1 MWKNEI
7 GRCRGRNSTE
17 RYRMTPT
24 DDQKQASR
32 AALST
37 VFSYLRR
44 YRRGLIA
51 GGVCLVLAN
60 VLLLANPWILKMTI
74 DSLKR
79 GTGKDQLLIYAL
91 GMVLITAVA
100 GVFRFLMRRII
111 IGISRKI
118 EFDLRQDFFAHLE
131 TLSPSFYLKHRTGD
145 LMALAINDLNAV
157 RALVGPGVMYSMN
170 TLVVALSAISLMV
183 VLSWKLTLVALLPM
197 ILLSVAVYHSVKM
210 IHVLFEKVQEKFANL
225 NSRAQENLAGIR
237 VVKAYAREANEIEAF
252 RKSSESY
259 VEQNMKLFKVQSLL
273 MPLLTLVAGL
283 GALTIVAYGGKQV
296 IDEGLSLGAFV
307 AFHGYLT
314 ILIWPMIAIGWVMN
328 VTQRGLASMG
338 RINRIMERTSDIRS
352 PAATE
357 ARRPTGFSIRFDRVT
372 FTYPG
377 NTERLPALKNVSFT
391 IADGQTVAIIGP
403 TGSGKTSI
411 VSLILRLFDPDSG
424 EVFLGDTPVRSIALD
439 ELKRHIGVVPQDI
452 FLFSTTLR
460 DNIAFGNPALSADE
474 LYRYSGIAAVNEDVE
489 GFPRQYETLVGERGI
504 NLSGGQKQRVA
515 IARAL
520 AKDPRVLILDDALSS
535 VDTNTEEKIL
545 SRLRVEMRKRTS
557 IVIAH
562 RISTV
567 QNADRILV
575 MDGGEL
581 VEEGTHEELLE
592 FGGIYAR
599 TFQKQALAADLD
611 KEY

>member
-1 MWKNEI
+1 MSQA
-7 GRCRGRNSTE
+7 GNS
-17 RYRMTPT
+17 
-24 DDQKQASR
+24 KQAAR

-44 YRRGLIA
+44 YRRKLFI
-51 GGVCLVLAN
+51 GGICLVLAN
-60 VLLLANPWILKMTI
+60 VLLLVNPWILKMTI

-79 GTGKDQLLIYAL
+79 GTTREQLLIFAL
-91 GMVLITAVA
+91 ILVTITAAA

-118 EFDLRQDFFAHLE
+118 EFDLREDFFAHLE
-131 TLSPSFYLKHRTGD
+131 TLSPSFYLEHRTGD

-170 TLVVALSAISLMV
+170 TVVVALSAVSLMV

-197 ILLSVAVYHSVKM
+197 ILLSVAVYHSVKL
-210 IHVLFEKVQEKFANL
+210 IHMLFEKVQEEFANL
-225 NSRAQENLAGIR
+225 NSRAQENLSGIR
-237 VVKAYAREANEIEAF
+237 VVKAYAREAHETAMF
-252 RKSSESY
+252 RRLSASY
-259 VEQNMKLFKVQSLL
+259 VKQNMKLFKVQSLL

-283 GALTIVAYGGKQV
+283 GALTILAYGGKQV
-296 IDEGLSLGAFV
+296 INDELSLGAFV
-307 AFHGYLT
+307 AFHGYLA

-328 VTQRGLASMG
+328 VTQRGLASME
-338 RINRIMERTSDIRS
+338 RINRIMEHTSDIQS
-352 PAATE
+352 PAAAE
-357 ARRPTGFSIRFDRVT
+357 ERRPEEYSIRFDRVT

-377 NTERLPALKNVSFT
+377 ISQRLPALKEVSFT
-391 IADGQTVAIIGP
+391 IANGQTVAIVGP

-411 VSLILRLFDPDSG
+411 VALILRFFDPDSG
-424 EVFLGDTPVRSIALD
+424 EVFLGEIPVRSIAPD

-460 DNIAFGNPALSADE
+460 ENIAFGNPSLSGDE
-474 LYRYSGIAAVNEDVE
+474 LKKYGTIAAVNEDVE
-489 GFPRQYETLVGERGI
+489 GFPEQYETLVGERGI
-504 NLSGGQKQRVA
+504 NLSGGQKQRIA

-545 SRLRVEMRKRTS
+545 SRLREEMRKRTS

-575 MDGGEL
+575 MDDGKLMES
-581 VEEGTHEELLE
+581 GTHEELLE
-592 FGGIYAR
+592 RGGMYAEMFR
-599 TFQKQALAADLD
+599 KQALAADLD
-611 KEY
+611 KDY

>member
-1 MWKNEI
+1 MSNEKRHKI
-7 GRCRGRNSTE
+7 EERN
-17 RYRMTPT
+17 
-24 DDQKQASR
+24 
-32 AALST
+32 ALRT
-37 VFSYLRR
+37 VFAYLRR
-44 YRRGLIA
+44 YRGGLII
-51 GGVCLVLAN
+51 GSCCLVLAN
-60 VLLLANPWILKMTI
+60 LLLLVNPWILKMAI
-74 DSLKR
+74 DSLTQGITR
-79 GTGKDQLLIYAL
+79 ERLLLLAL
-91 GMVLITAVA
+91 ILVLVTAVA

-118 EFDLRQDFFAHLE
+118 ELDLRQDFFAHLE
-131 TLSPSFYLKHRTGD
+131 TLSPSFYLEHRTGD
-145 LMALAINDLNAV
+145 LMALATNDLNAV

-170 TLVVALSAISLMV
+170 TLVVAVFAIFLMA

-197 ILLSVAVYHSVKM
+197 IFLSVAVYHSVKV
-210 IHVLFEKVQEKFANL
+210 IHNLFEKVQEKFANL

-237 VVKAYAREANEIEAF
+237 VVKAYAREAHEISEF
-252 RKSSESY
+252 KELSSAY
-259 VEQNMKLFKVQSLL
+259 VAQNMKLFKVQSLL

-283 GALTIVAYGGKQV
+283 GALTILAYGGMQV
-296 IDEGLSLGAFV
+296 IDKQMSLGAFV

-328 VTQRGLASMG
+328 VTQRGLASME
-338 RINRIMERTSDIRS
+338 RINRILERATDIKS
-352 PAATE
+352 PPAHE
-357 ARRPTGFSIRFDRVT
+357 ERRPERFSVQFDRVS

-377 NTERLPALKNVSFT
+377 VSKRLPALTDVSFT
-391 IADGQTVAIIGP
+391 IEDGQTVAIVGP

-411 VSLILRLFDPDSG
+411 VALMLRLFDPDSG
-424 EVFLGDTPVRSIALD
+424 EVLLGGAPVRTIPLE
-439 ELKRHIGVVPQDI
+439 ELRTRIGVVPQDI

-460 DNIAFGNPALSADE
+460 ENISFGHPGLESDE
-474 LYRYSGIAAVNEDVE
+474 LKRFSTIAAVDDEVE
-489 GFPRQYETLVGERGI
+489 GFPKQYETLVGERGI

-545 SRLRVEMRKRTS
+545 TKLREEMRRRTS

-581 VEEGTHEELLE
+581 VEAGTHEELLE
-592 FGGIYAR
+592 HNGIYAEMVR
-599 TFQKQALAADLD
+599 KQALAADLD
-611 KEY
+611 KDY